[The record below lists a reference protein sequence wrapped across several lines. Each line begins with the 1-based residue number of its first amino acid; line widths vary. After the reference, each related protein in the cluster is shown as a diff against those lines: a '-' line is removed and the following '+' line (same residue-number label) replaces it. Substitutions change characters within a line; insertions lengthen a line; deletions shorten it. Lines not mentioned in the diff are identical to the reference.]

1 MNMQA
6 MMQQAQ
12 KLQRDMLKAKDEVEG
27 KTFTSKQSL
36 VEVVM
41 KGNKEVLSVKIEA
54 ENLDKEDIEMLED
67 MIVLAVNEN
76 IKQIDKEMENKLGKF
91 GGMAGMNYPDSLKVL
106 IDSFKKLPSIGEKT
120 AERLSFAVMNMSEE
134 DINSFSKA
142 IVDVKLKIKKCSI
155 CGNIT
160 ENEICD
166 ICSDSSRDSDI
177 ICVVEDSK
185 NIISLEKMG
194 SYRGKY
200 HVLNGLI
207 SPMDGKGP
215 DDIMLDSLLQRI
227 KKENIKE
234 IIIAVSPT
242 LEGETTSLYISKL
255 LEPFKITVSKI
266 AYGIPIGAD
275 MEYLDPMTLSMA
287 MSNRNKIS

>member
-1 MNMQA
+1 
-6 MMQQAQ
+6 
-12 KLQRDMLKAKDEVEG
+12 
-27 KTFTSKQSL
+27 
-36 VEVVM
+36 
-41 KGNKEVLSVKIEA
+41 
-54 ENLDKEDIEMLED
+54 
-67 MIVLAVNEN
+67 
-76 IKQIDKEMENKLGKF
+76 
-91 GGMAGMNYPDSLKVL
+91 MNYPDSLKVL

-120 AERLSFAVMNMSEE
+120 SERLSFAVMNMSEE

>member
-1 MNMQA
+1 
-6 MMQQAQ
+6 
-12 KLQRDMLKAKDEVEG
+12 
-27 KTFTSKQSL
+27 
-36 VEVVM
+36 
-41 KGNKEVLSVKIEA
+41 
-54 ENLDKEDIEMLED
+54 
-67 MIVLAVNEN
+67 
-76 IKQIDKEMENKLGKF
+76 
-91 GGMAGMNYPDSLKVL
+91 MNYPDSLKVL

-142 IVDVKLKIKKCSI
+142 IEDVKLKIKKCSI

>member
-1 MNMQA
+1 
-6 MMQQAQ
+6 
-12 KLQRDMLKAKDEVEG
+12 
-27 KTFTSKQSL
+27 
-36 VEVVM
+36 
-41 KGNKEVLSVKIEA
+41 
-54 ENLDKEDIEMLED
+54 
-67 MIVLAVNEN
+67 
-76 IKQIDKEMENKLGKF
+76 
-91 GGMAGMNYPDSLKVL
+91 MNYPDSLKVL

-207 SPMDGKGP
+207 SPIDGKGP

>member
-1 MNMQA
+1 
-6 MMQQAQ
+6 
-12 KLQRDMLKAKDEVEG
+12 
-27 KTFTSKQSL
+27 
-36 VEVVM
+36 
-41 KGNKEVLSVKIEA
+41 
-54 ENLDKEDIEMLED
+54 
-67 MIVLAVNEN
+67 
-76 IKQIDKEMENKLGKF
+76 
-91 GGMAGMNYPDSLKVL
+91 MNYPDSLKVL

-275 MEYLDPMTLSMA
+275 MEYIDSLTLSRA
-287 MSNRNKIS
+287 LEDRKEIA

>member
-1 MNMQA
+1 
-6 MMQQAQ
+6 
-12 KLQRDMLKAKDEVEG
+12 
-27 KTFTSKQSL
+27 
-36 VEVVM
+36 
-41 KGNKEVLSVKIEA
+41 
-54 ENLDKEDIEMLED
+54 
-67 MIVLAVNEN
+67 
-76 IKQIDKEMENKLGKF
+76 
-91 GGMAGMNYPDSLKVL
+91 MNYPDSLKVL

-185 NIISLEKMG
+185 NIISLQKMG

>member
-1 MNMQA
+1 
-6 MMQQAQ
+6 
-12 KLQRDMLKAKDEVEG
+12 
-27 KTFTSKQSL
+27 
-36 VEVVM
+36 
-41 KGNKEVLSVKIEA
+41 
-54 ENLDKEDIEMLED
+54 
-67 MIVLAVNEN
+67 
-76 IKQIDKEMENKLGKF
+76 
-91 GGMAGMNYPDSLKVL
+91 MNYPDSLKVL

-160 ENEICD
+160 ENGICD

>member
-1 MNMQA
+1 
-6 MMQQAQ
+6 
-12 KLQRDMLKAKDEVEG
+12 
-27 KTFTSKQSL
+27 
-36 VEVVM
+36 
-41 KGNKEVLSVKIEA
+41 
-54 ENLDKEDIEMLED
+54 
-67 MIVLAVNEN
+67 
-76 IKQIDKEMENKLGKF
+76 
-91 GGMAGMNYPDSLKVL
+91 MNYPDSLKVL

-215 DDIMLDSLLQRI
+215 DVIMLDSLLQRI

-255 LEPFKITVSKI
+255 LEPSKITVSKI

>member
-1 MNMQA
+1 
-6 MMQQAQ
+6 
-12 KLQRDMLKAKDEVEG
+12 
-27 KTFTSKQSL
+27 
-36 VEVVM
+36 
-41 KGNKEVLSVKIEA
+41 
-54 ENLDKEDIEMLED
+54 
-67 MIVLAVNEN
+67 
-76 IKQIDKEMENKLGKF
+76 
-91 GGMAGMNYPDSLKVL
+91 
-106 IDSFKKLPSIGEKT
+106 
-120 AERLSFAVMNMSEE
+120 MNMSEE

>member
-1 MNMQA
+1 
-6 MMQQAQ
+6 
-12 KLQRDMLKAKDEVEG
+12 
-27 KTFTSKQSL
+27 
-36 VEVVM
+36 
-41 KGNKEVLSVKIEA
+41 
-54 ENLDKEDIEMLED
+54 
-67 MIVLAVNEN
+67 
-76 IKQIDKEMENKLGKF
+76 
-91 GGMAGMNYPDSLKVL
+91 MNYPDSLKVL

-185 NIISLEKMG
+185 NIISIEKMG